1 MADLQLAISEAVVR
15 KLFVTARD
23 NFAFSH
29 SDSVDLGPFTV
40 SYSAGVKLKNGDID
54 FQSNNTVLLKELDI
68 VYDPLSVTFGLDI
81 PRVCVGGFCIIPTPF
96 GCALRAPRVCFFEDD
111 PDVAATINLSGIITT
126 EISGTCGMTLRFV
139 PEAGA
144 GTPDPWTALANGVS
158 NEWRLH
164 LVPGWLDID
173 LIDIA
178 DTVGN
183 LIDQLIDALVDDVLS
198 PLPGWARGIVKAIL
212 HGVTS
217 IIRTIL
223 DIGDDIG
230 EWLSNLFNVSLD
242 LFSFVVD
249 EVAKYFADKFALFAF
264 PDPYPMLPAET
275 SVLGPPLVPV
285 LINIVQPAI
294 TVTDT
299 ELVLETSLGA

>member
-29 SDSVDLGPFTV
+29 SDSLDLGPFTV

-96 GCALRAPRVCFFEDD
+96 GCALRAPRICFFEDD
-111 PDVAATINLSGIITT
+111 PDISATIDLSGIITT
-126 EISGTCGMTLRFV
+126 EISGTCGIDLRFV

-144 GTPDPWTALANGVS
+144 GTPDPWTALANDVT

-178 DTVGN
+178 DSAGN
-183 LIDQLIDALVDDVLS
+183 LIDQLIDALVDRVLA

-249 EVAKYFADKFALFAF
+249 EVASYFADKFALFAF
-264 PDPYPMLPAET
+264 PDPFPMLPAE
-275 SVLGPPLVPV
+275 SSAIGPPLVPV
-285 LINIVQPAI
+285 LINIVNPSI
-294 TVTDT
+294 TISDT